1 MRHILNPDEQTREA
15 GVTIATTAAA
25 LGRVLVGANFALNG
39 LVSTSTV
46 SSYRDFRE
54 SSYLRDLFLGYS
66 TAS

>member
-15 GVTIATTAAA
+15 GVTIPTAAA
-25 LGRVLVGANFALNG
+25 LARVLVGANFALNG